1 MSRGGR
7 MAMSEGK
14 NVTLNITTKRS
25 DEVINLITDAVCYA
39 ENGEI
44 RFEYNESL
52 AAKEDT
58 RTVMTISPESVMIN
72 RVNNAGEST
81 VMLFE
86 ERKTYK
92 GAYCTEFGT
101 FDMSIFTT
109 RMRTNIF
116 EDRVSASF
124 CYDLRFAGR
133 GMGRFNIDVSANI

>member
-1 MSRGGR
+1 MAGALPRGGR

-86 ERKTYK
+86 ERKTYNCLL
-92 GAYCTEFGT
+92 YTSRC
-101 FDMSIFTT
+101 
-109 RMRTNIF
+109 
-116 EDRVSASF
+116 V
-124 CYDLRFAGR
+124 
-133 GMGRFNIDVSANI
+133 